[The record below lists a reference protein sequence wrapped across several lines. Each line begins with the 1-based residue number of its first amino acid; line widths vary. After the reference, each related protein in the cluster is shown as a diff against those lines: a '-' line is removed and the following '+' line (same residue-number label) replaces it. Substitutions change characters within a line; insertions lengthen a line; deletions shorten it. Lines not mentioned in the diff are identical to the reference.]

1 MYQNYTAFKSD
12 HHKEALVHVIDME
25 ITAELLHPQVQRNP
39 LSLLEKLKFERI
51 LRSPISKKIS
61 LLFFASLE

>member
-1 MYQNYTAFKSD
+1 MYQKCAAFKSD
-12 HHKEALVHVIDME
+12 RHKKALVHVIDME
-25 ITAELLHPQVQRNP
+25 IPAELLHPQVQRNP

-51 LRSPISKKIS
+51 LRSQIGKKIS